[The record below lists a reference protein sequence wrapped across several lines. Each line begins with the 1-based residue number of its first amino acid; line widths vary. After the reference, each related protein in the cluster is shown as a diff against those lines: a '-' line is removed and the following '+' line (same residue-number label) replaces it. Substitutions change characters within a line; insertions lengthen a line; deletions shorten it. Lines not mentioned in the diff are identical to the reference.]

1 MAEPIALLLLSTL
14 ITLQRIVNQHCS
26 RKRFFTQMAGWFAA
40 VGLFGRR
47 VRKPALPAPTVAVR
61 PEVRAVPRRADSV

>member
-1 MAEPIALLLLSTL
+1 
-14 ITLQRIVNQHCS
+14 
-26 RKRFFTQMAGWFAA
+26 MAGWFAA